1 MIEVNNLTKVK
12 VEEILIKKVVQIVL
26 KGENKKNIN
35 LSIAFVGPS
44 RIKNLNKKY
53 RRKNYVTDVLAFG
66 ENGGLGL
73 GEIVICLQEVK
84 KNAKKYALSFEKELI
99 NCLIHGILHLLG
111 YEHEKSKEE
120 MKKMRKKEEE
130 YFLKIFPNLNSKC
143 KNQNAK

>member
-1 MIEVNNLTKVK
+1 MIEINNLTKVK

-111 YEHEKSKEE
+111 YNHEKSEIKAKE
-120 MKKMRKKEEE
+120 MKRKHD
-130 YFLKIFPNLNSKC
+130 YYLS
-143 KNQNAK
+143 QTYG